1 MKLTN
6 IEFELKWPNTVDLG
20 NLRKL
25 VLDNIAKRGEVLK
38 WSINN
43 IKIENDT
50 INEKILIISAVIIN

>member
-6 IEFELKWPNTVDLG
+6 IEFELKWSNTVDLG

-25 VLDNIAKRGEVLK
+25 VLNNIAKRGEVLK